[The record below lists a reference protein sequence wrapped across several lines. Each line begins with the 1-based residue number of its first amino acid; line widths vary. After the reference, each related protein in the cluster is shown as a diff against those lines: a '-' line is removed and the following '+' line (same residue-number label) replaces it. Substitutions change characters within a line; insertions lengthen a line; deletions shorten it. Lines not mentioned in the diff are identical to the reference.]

1 MTDPQIPDLDSLPWI
16 SYLTDAGTFAADWQR
31 KIGVYA
37 VFDDAK
43 TLQYVGYSRDIEASL
58 KQHLVRQS
66 DRCYWL
72 KVYLIERP
80 SRSFLEA
87 VRLAWLKALGLQTLE
102 EAVWTDPLDA
112 KLTMTEEE
120 KAQYQT
126 QDELGKIKLLKNLAR
141 RLEAKIQEQLQHR
154 GVQLELRFNPK
165 LKEQGLLDLK

>member
-1 MTDPQIPDLDSLPWI
+1 MTDSQIPDLALLPWI
-16 SYLTDAGTFAADWQR
+16 PYLTEAGLVAEDWQR

-37 VFDDAK
+37 IFDDAK
-43 TLQYVGYSRDIEASL
+43 ILQYVGYSRDIETSL

-87 VRLAWLKALGLQTLE
+87 VRSAWLNTLELPLE
-102 EAVWTDPLDA
+102 EANWTEPIDA

-120 KAQYQT
+120 KATYQM
-126 QDELGKIKLLKNLAR
+126 QDELGQMKLLKNLAR
-141 RLEAKIQEQLQHR
+141 RLEEKIYQQLQER
-154 GVQLELRFNPK
+154 GVKLELRFNPK